1 MGPVPARAFASQT
14 LFEACLKREA
24 QLTHLLG
31 KFLRK
36 PGGDQR
42 VDGEIILQR
51 GGMEAGDVPSKG
63 TGEVQRRLK
72 PALKTLIII
81 NMEQDR
87 LHGTCPF
94 VALRCRSTMPRGWET
109 KKIGRAHV

>member
-14 LFEACLKREA
+14 LFDACLKREA

-36 PGGDQR
+36 LGGDQR

-72 PALKTLIII
+72 PALKTLII
-81 NMEQDR
+81 DR
-87 LHGTCPF
+87 K
-94 VALRCRSTMPRGWET
+94 STRLNSSTQCASRMPSS
-109 KKIGRAHV
+109 A